1 MGLISRLKG
10 DRKKGHTRTETSS
23 SSIIGSDFLAAASES
38 SHSSTDT
45 HPQQVNASKPV
56 TPSKPNELPPPPFT
70 QAKLSTQSAPRNTTQ
85 RKQPPLTEDP
95 ALLKNDLL
103 VSSMAP
109 HKPRVLSPESRTQ
122 RVSELSPSGLYSPK
136 VRKNASSA
144 VKSPHAGHSRSAS
157 RTKSPLGL
165 ESTPEHGLITSNLMG
180 DLMGSTPYSVNTS
193 TVQPSSGSTL
203 RSISRSSFAVS
214 GSLLS
219 DYDLTSSSADND
231 DPANNSGADLD
242 MHRQYFAIPP
252 REQPGGVLQ
261 SNVTPTHQF
270 QRQSLHLQEG
280 SQGNSHELPRGYTQG
295 FQGHPRGDLHVQGYA
310 HGYARGYQQEYPSSA
325 DSIQVLQQMPQPH
338 IVQHQAYQRSSTPSL
353 RRLSTVLSNLINS
366 YDSESKSDLG
376 STRIATIK
384 SSRNSSMPAS
394 MSDLK
399 RVGDRTLKQASLET
413 QYKAQPQTALPV
425 SGRRDYDKENTTGEP
440 NEAENGLN
448 PNQYR
453 YISDYDKF
461 FFGNDEISADLKATE
476 VRRADSSSSE
486 KSYKSIERGDL
497 GKFKVT
503 SSEERLERIKSN
515 TAKFN
520 RVHEQAKQSLRQHA
534 AQQVNHRL
542 STPNLNPM
550 YQANVSLAST
560 ASFQTAVPSSRM
572 SMVSPNYGGG
582 YGYPYEYLGPMPDR
596 RSMMM
601 PYGYSYQQAPAHFQQ
616 QQQLMMMGAPRTYNP
631 SRSSSPNRGLGG
643 GLPRNVTDPN
653 LVKKIDDY
661 VSLRNVIAAGNKS
674 LEYRLK
680 WVKMLISSTNS
691 RLYNHINIKGEPI
704 SPESITHHRA
714 LFIKSS
720 INHTMKLLKECD
732 GKEEYEE
739 ILSEVCYIYG
749 CLLKTDYLAL
759 YQQDYGFT
767 RDVDSAMKYFE
778 RSIELR
784 ANNFRSMHK
793 LGEIYEDD
801 FSDMVITD
809 NDVESPIAIALRYY
823 KQAAQYGYNK
833 SIYRISLIYLTQAEF
848 RSPKCVKYLMDL
860 SNIDVNSK
868 DINLEADDRDEL
880 DHIVAMAAF
889 QMAKIYEGLYP
900 PDLTADCEFVVKC
913 LAMAPVNYTKALAY
927 YNKAAKLHNVQAQA
941 KLGQVYE
948 FGGLNRQQNAN
959 KSIQWY
965 LKTVSS
971 TLTATPSV
979 ESMLGLA
986 RWYVKGSEGMNR
998 SIPYPDSSKA
1008 LAWCERAMQTN
1019 DPESFYTRG
1028 LLAEQG
1034 LGNEPAEQFFERAY
1048 QMGHFEAGV
1057 KLGYNAMPVQQ
1068 TQSDDELFENVDEE
1082 DHDQTQEHI
1091 EGSQLNDGVY
1101 DLDLIYQDNPPSSLC
1116 PT

>member
-1 MGLISRLKG
+1 M
-10 DRKKGHTRTETSS
+10 
-23 SSIIGSDFLAAASES
+23 
-38 SHSSTDT
+38 
-45 HPQQVNASKPV
+45 
-56 TPSKPNELPPPPFT
+56 
-70 QAKLSTQSAPRNTTQ
+70 
-85 RKQPPLTEDP
+85 
-95 ALLKNDLL
+95 
-103 VSSMAP
+103 
-109 HKPRVLSPESRTQ
+109 
-122 RVSELSPSGLYSPK
+122 
-136 VRKNASSA
+136 
-144 VKSPHAGHSRSAS
+144 
-157 RTKSPLGL
+157 
-165 ESTPEHGLITSNLMG
+165 ITSKLMG
-180 DLMGSTPYSVNTS
+180 DLMGNTPYSVNAS
-193 TVQPSSGSTL
+193 TMQPSSGSTL
-203 RSISRSSFAVS
+203 RSISRSSLAVS
-214 GSLLS
+214 GSVLS
-219 DYDLTSSSADND
+219 NYDLTSSSAENDNL
-231 DPANNSGADLD
+231 ANNSGADLD
-242 MHRQYFAIPP
+242 MHRQYFANPP
-252 REQPGGVLQ
+252 REQANGALQ
-261 SNVTPTHQF
+261 SNVAPTHHF
-270 QRQSLHLQEG
+270 QRQPPHSEDIPQE
-280 SQGNSHELPRGYTQG
+280 NSPGLPRGYIQG
-295 FQGHPRGDLHVQGYA
+295 FQGLPQGNLQTQGYA
-310 HGYARGYQQEYPSSA
+310 QNYSRGHQQGYPSSA
-325 DSIQVLQQMPQPH
+325 DSTQVQQHMRQPFT
-338 IVQHQAYQRSSTPSL
+338 VQHQAYQRSSTPSL

-376 STRIATIK
+376 PTREATIR

-399 RVGDRTLKQASLET
+399 RVGDRTFRQASLGT
-413 QYKAQPQTALPV
+413 QYKPQPLIALQA
-425 SGRRDYDKENTTGEP
+425 SGRPDYDKENTIGEP
-440 NEAENGLN
+440 NEADSGLN

-461 FFGNDEISADLKATE
+461 FFDNDDTSADPKATKIE
-476 VRRADSSSSE
+476 RVNSSASE

-534 AQQVNHRL
+534 AQQVNNRL

-550 YQANVSLAST
+550 YQANASLAST

-572 SMVSPNYGGG
+572 SMISPNYGGG
-582 YGYPYEYLGPMPDR
+582 YGYPEKYSEPMPDR
-596 RSMMM
+596 RSMIM
-601 PYGYSYQQAPAHFQQ
+601 PYGYGYQQAPAHFQQ
-616 QQQLMMMGAPRTYNP
+616 QQQLMMMGAPRMYDQ
-631 SRSSSPNRGLGG
+631 SRSSSPNRGIGG
-643 GLPRNVTDPN
+643 GLSRNVTDPLLMN
-653 LVKKIDDY
+653 KIDHY
-661 VSLRNVIAAGNKS
+661 VSLRNIIAAGNKS

-691 RLYNHINIKGEPI
+691 KLYNHINIKGEPI
-704 SPESITHHRA
+704 SPESIPHHRA

-732 GKEEYEE
+732 GKEQYEE

-749 CLLKTDYLAL
+749 SLLKTDYVAL
-759 YQQDYGFT
+759 YQQDYGFM
-767 RDVDSAMKYFE
+767 RDVDGAMKYFE

-809 NDVESPIAIALRYY
+809 DDVESPIAIALRFY

-833 SIYRISLIYLTQAEF
+833 SIYRISLIYLTRAEF

-889 QMAKIYEGLYP
+889 QMAKLYEGLYP

-913 LAMAPVNYTKALAY
+913 LTVAPVNYTKALAY

-948 FGGLNRQQNAN
+948 FGGLNRKQNPN

-971 TLTATPSV
+971 PLTATPSV

-998 SIPYPDSSKA
+998 SIPYPDPSKA

-1034 LGNEPAEQFFERAY
+1034 LGNEPAEHFFERAY

-1068 TQSDDELFENVDEE
+1068 TESDDELFENVDEE

-1091 EGSQLNDGVY
+1091 EVSQLNDGVY
-1101 DLDLIYQDNPPSSLC
+1101 DLDLIYQDNPPSSLSH
-1116 PT
+1116 T